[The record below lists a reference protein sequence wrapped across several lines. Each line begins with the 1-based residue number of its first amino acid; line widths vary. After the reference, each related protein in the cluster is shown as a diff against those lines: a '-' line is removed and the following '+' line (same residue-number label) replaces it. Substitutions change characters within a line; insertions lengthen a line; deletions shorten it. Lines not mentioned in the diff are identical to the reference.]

1 MKGLMQNAPLMIS
14 SLLQTGADVFGGSEV
29 VSVVAGEGVVRHTY
43 RDINQRAKQLAQALG
58 DAGIGMTDRVA
69 TLAWND
75 HRHLEIYY
83 GVSGIGAVC
92 HTINPRLFPEQLI
105 YIINHAEDR
114 IIMVD
119 PMFLP
124 LIEKIIDN
132 CPKLEKIVVLCTA
145 ENLPDTALDAV
156 VYEDFIGAFDG
167 EMEWPEFDENAAS
180 SLCYT
185 SGTTGNP
192 KGALYSHRSTVL
204 HALMAGTPAVTGT
217 LTGETMMPVV
227 PMFHVN
233 AWGQPYYAPL
243 VGAKLVLPGPKLDGE
258 SLYNLIQ
265 AESVSNTA
273 GVPTIWLNLLKH
285 TREVGGN
292 LDSLRNVIIGGSAA
306 PGAMIREFEDDY
318 QTNVVHAWGMTEMSP
333 LGSAG
338 VLAPHLMRSTSAEE
352 QFEMKQKQGHRVFG
366 VDMRIVNDDEE
377 PQPHDGTT
385 RGHLVV
391 RGPWIISSYYN
402 NHDANDK
409 AFTKEGWF
417 YTGDIA
423 TLDEN
428 NILQLVDRS
437 KDVIKSGGE
446 WISSIDLE
454 NEAVGIPGVVE
465 AAVIGVAHDKWGER
479 PVLIL
484 VPQDSDNPPSED
496 SVRDFLGT
504 RIAKWWM
511 PDLIVF
517 KDEIPHG
524 ATGKILKAELREE
537 FRDAWPARQTSAD
550 AGAGQS
556 GCGSACW
563 P

>member
-119 PMFLP
+119 PMFVP

-265 AESVSNTA
+265 AEGVSNTA

-292 LDSLRNVIIGGSAA
+292 LDSLRNIIIGGSAA

-318 QTNVVHAWGMTEMSP
+318 QTNVIHAWGMTEMSP

-338 VLAPHLMRSTSAEE
+338 VLAPHLTRSTSAEE
-352 QFEMKQKQGHRVFG
+352 QFEMKLKQGHRVFG

-377 PQPHDGTT
+377 PQPHDGKT

-465 AAVIGVAHDKWGER
+465 AAVIGVAHEKWGER

-496 SVRDFLGT
+496 SVRDFLST

-537 FRDAWPARQTSAD
+537 FRDAL
-550 AGAGQS
+550 AGA
-556 GCGSACW
+556 AD
-563 P
+563 

>member
-145 ENLPDTALDAV
+145 ENLPDTALDAM

-318 QTNVVHAWGMTEMSP
+318 QTNVIHAWGMTEMSP

-465 AAVIGVAHDKWGER
+465 AAVIGVAHDKWSER

-537 FRDAWPARQTSAD
+537 FRDAL
-550 AGAGQS
+550 AGATD
-556 GCGSACW
+556 
-563 P
+563 

>member
-29 VSVVAGEGVVRHTY
+29 VSVIAGEGVVRHTY

-119 PMFLP
+119 PMFVP

-265 AESVSNTA
+265 AEGVSNTA

-292 LDSLRNVIIGGSAA
+292 LDSLRNIIIGGSAA

-318 QTNVVHAWGMTEMSP
+318 QTNVIHAWGMTEMSP

-338 VLAPHLMRSTSAEE
+338 VLAPHLTRSTSAEE
-352 QFEMKQKQGHRVFG
+352 QFEMKLKQGHRVFG

-377 PQPHDGTT
+377 PQPHDGKT

-465 AAVIGVAHDKWGER
+465 AAVIGVAHEKWGER

-537 FRDAWPARQTSAD
+537 FRDAL
-550 AGAGQS
+550 AGA
-556 GCGSACW
+556 AD
-563 P
+563 

>member
-318 QTNVVHAWGMTEMSP
+318 QTNVIHAWGMTEMSP

-446 WISSIDLE
+446 WISSIDME

-537 FRDAWPARQTSAD
+537 FRDAL
-550 AGAGQS
+550 AGATD
-556 GCGSACW
+556 
-563 P
+563 

>member
-29 VSVVAGEGVVRHTY
+29 VSVVEGEGVVRHTY
-43 RDINQRAKQLAQALG
+43 RQINQRAKQLAQALG

-119 PMFLP
+119 PMFVP

-145 ENLPDTALDAV
+145 ENLPDTALNAT
-156 VYEDFIGAFDG
+156 VYEDFIGAHDG
-167 EMEWPEFDENAAS
+167 EMDWPEFDENAAS

-204 HALMAGTPAVTGT
+204 HAMMAGTPAVTGT

-265 AESVSNTA
+265 AEGVSNTA

-285 TREVGGN
+285 TRDVGGN

-318 QTNVVHAWGMTEMSP
+318 QTNVIHAWGMTEMSP

-338 VLAPHLMRSTSAEE
+338 VLAPHLARSVSAEE
-352 QFEMKQKQGHRVFG
+352 QFDLKLKQGHRVFG

-377 PQPHDGTT
+377 PQPHDGQT

-454 NEAVGIPGVVE
+454 NEAVGIPGVLE

-484 VPQDSDNPPSED
+484 VPQDRDNPPDEEA
-496 SVRDFLGT
+496 VRTFLST

-511 PDLIVF
+511 PDRILF
-517 KDEIPHG
+517 KDNIPHG

-537 FRDAWPARQTSAD
+537 FRDVL
-550 AGAGQS
+550 AGS
-556 GCGSACW
+556 TD
-563 P
+563 

>member
-29 VSVVAGEGVVRHTY
+29 VSVIAGEGVVRHTY

-119 PMFLP
+119 PMFVP

-265 AESVSNTA
+265 AEGVSNTA

-292 LDSLRNVIIGGSAA
+292 LDSLRNIIIGGSAA
-306 PGAMIREFEDDY
+306 PGSMIREFEGDY
-318 QTNVVHAWGMTEMSP
+318 QTNVIHAWGCLLYTSP
-333 LGSAG
+333 S
-338 VLAPHLMRSTSAEE
+338 PR
-352 QFEMKQKQGHRVFG
+352 
-366 VDMRIVNDDEE
+366 
-377 PQPHDGTT
+377 
-385 RGHLVV
+385 
-391 RGPWIISSYYN
+391 
-402 NHDANDK
+402 
-409 AFTKEGWF
+409 
-417 YTGDIA
+417 
-423 TLDEN
+423 
-428 NILQLVDRS
+428 
-437 KDVIKSGGE
+437 
-446 WISSIDLE
+446 
-454 NEAVGIPGVVE
+454 
-465 AAVIGVAHDKWGER
+465 
-479 PVLIL
+479 
-484 VPQDSDNPPSED
+484 DS
-496 SVRDFLGT
+496 
-504 RIAKWWM
+504 
-511 PDLIVF
+511 
-517 KDEIPHG
+517 
-524 ATGKILKAELREE
+524 
-537 FRDAWPARQTSAD
+537 
-550 AGAGQS
+550 
-556 GCGSACW
+556 
-563 P
+563 

>member
-167 EMEWPEFDENAAS
+167 GMEWPEFDENAAS

-318 QTNVVHAWGMTEMSP
+318 QTNVIHAWGMTEMSP

-338 VLAPHLMRSTSAEE
+338 VLAPHLIRSTSADE

-454 NEAVGIPGVVE
+454 NEAVSIPGVVE

-537 FRDAWPARQTSAD
+537 FRGAL
-550 AGAGQS
+550 AGATD
-556 GCGSACW
+556 
-563 P
+563 